1 MLLVPARSVIALLAL
16 SVSTFVFVTI
26 ETLPIGLLPLI
37 SDDLRVPQ
45 TAVGLLVTG
54 YGLVVVV
61 ASIPLTRWTR
71 HVPRRPLLAGL
82 LGMTVAATTVSALA
96 EAYPVLLA
104 SRLVGALSQALFW
117 SIVVPTAAA
126 LVPVRVRGRALS
138 ILFAGSSLAAV
149 IGVPAGTWL
158 AQLVDW
164 RTAFLAV
171 AALGLLSLLVVATL
185 LPDAPA
191 DGGQG
196 PDRGSAPD
204 RGRYLALLAAIA
216 LTVTGAFT
224 AFTYVSPFL
233 VEVGGFSLAATAPL
247 LLVRGT
253 AGVLGVVAV
262 GLVVDRNPRLTM
274 TAVVGLQAV
283 ALGVQ
288 YAFGTVPVA
297 AAVAVTT
304 AGLTIAAL
312 SGTIGARL
320 LVVAPVTTTMA
331 SAWTSTAFNV
341 GITGGA
347 LLGGL
352 LLPAGVR
359 STALAGALLSLG
371 ALAVLLAEPLL
382 SSNRRRESPEPV
394 RGYDRSAVS
403 GGGPMTLEDHCGS
416 RSWSRPHAAAARP
429 GR

>member
-1 MLLVPARSVIALLAL
+1 MSLGPARSVITLLAL
-16 SVSTFVFVTI
+16 AVSTFVFVTT

-37 SDDLRVPQ
+37 SVDLQVPQ
-45 TAVGLLVTG
+45 AAVGLLVTG

-71 HVPRRPLLAGL
+71 HVRRRPLLAGL
-82 LGMTVAATTVSALA
+82 LAVAVAATTVSALA

-126 LVPVRVRGRALS
+126 LVPAPVRGRAVS

-149 IGVPAGTWL
+149 IGVPVGTWL
-158 AQLVDW
+158 AQVVDW

-171 AALGLLSLLVVATL
+171 AALGLLPLLVVATL
-185 LPDAPA
+185 LPDAPP
-191 DGGQG
+191 GGRQDL
-196 PDRGSAPD
+196 DRGSDPD
-204 RGRYLALLAAIA
+204 RGRYLALLVTIA

-247 LLVRGT
+247 LLVRGI

-262 GLVVDRNPRLTM
+262 GLVVDRNPRLTL
-274 TAVVGLQAV
+274 TVVVGLQAV

-288 YAFGTVPVA
+288 YALGTVPVV
-297 AAVAVTT
+297 AAVAVAT

-312 SGTIGARL
+312 SGAIGARL
-320 LVVAPVTTTMA
+320 LVVTPVSTTMA

-352 LLPAGVR
+352 LLAVGVR
-359 STALAGALLSLG
+359 STALAGALLSFG
-371 ALAVLLAEPLL
+371 ALAVILAEPLL
-382 SSNRRRESPEPV
+382 SSNRRRESAAPVREYEPV
-394 RGYDRSAVS
+394 G
-403 GGGPMTLEDHCGS
+403 
-416 RSWSRPHAAAARP
+416 
-429 GR
+429 